1 MAQYAR
7 RHKRR
12 RYDRNF
18 MLSGLV
24 RGGGIE
30 SPGGSASRPVAE
42 PRVEEP
48 EFQTKSAGEE
58 LVHGDQG
65 TGCQEASAGAADG

>member
-12 RYDRNF
+12 GYDRNF
-18 MLSGLV
+18 MLSGLAGV
-24 RGGGIE
+24 GGIQDLQA
-30 SPGGSASRPVAE
+30 PASRPAAE
-42 PRVEEP
+42 PRAQEP
-48 EFQTKSAGEE
+48 EFSTKSAGEE

-65 TGCQEASAGAADG
+65 TGCQEASDGAAHG